1 MEQEQTLNELITSL
15 NSSIEDIRQH
25 PTKVDRIPSNF
36 EIMVRGISSSSAL
49 DMLFSPKI
57 DDLLNNLFK
66 QIETGN
72 FDKILSNQDS
82 IEQLMNSLFGE
93 GSFKGPVS
101 QSVLNSISAT
111 VQSRRYQEMKSN
123 LGKSMVALK
132 KSNLVLKNLQKNKKQ
147 FKDKPEEYKKYKDA
161 VYAIKQVLKFAAR
174 IYRNRKIINKKVF
187 DGLNNIVHENFDF
200 EMDNDEM
207 LY

>member
-36 EIMVRGISSSSAL
+36 EIMVRGISSPSAL

-123 LGKSMVALK
+123 LGKSIVALK
-132 KSNLVLKNLQKNKKQ
+132 KVNLVLKNLQKNKKQ

>member
-57 DDLLNNLFK
+57 DDLLNSLFK

-147 FKDKPEEYKKYKDA
+147 FKDKPEEYKKYKGA

-174 IYRNRKIINKKVF
+174 IYRNRKNNNKKVF

>member
-36 EIMVRGISSSSAL
+36 EIMVRGISSPSAL

-82 IEQLMNSLFGE
+82 IEKLMNSLFGE

-111 VQSRRYQEMKSN
+111 VQSRRYQEMRSN
-123 LGKSMVALK
+123 LGKSIVALK
-132 KSNLVLKNLQKNKKQ
+132 KVNLVLKNLQKNKKQ

>member
-36 EIMVRGISSSSAL
+36 EIMVRGISSPSAL

-57 DDLLNNLFK
+57 DDLLNSLFK

>member
-36 EIMVRGISSSSAL
+36 EIMVRGISSPSAL

-72 FDKILSNQDS
+72 FDKVLSNQDS

-111 VQSRRYQEMKSN
+111 VQSRRYQEMRSN
-123 LGKSMVALK
+123 LGKSIVALK
-132 KSNLVLKNLQKNKKQ
+132 KVNLVLKNLQKNKKQ

>member
-1 MEQEQTLNELITSL
+1 
-15 NSSIEDIRQH
+15 
-25 PTKVDRIPSNF
+25 
-36 EIMVRGISSSSAL
+36 MVRGISSSSAL

-57 DDLLNNLFK
+57 DDLLNSLFK

-82 IEQLMNSLFGE
+82 IEKLMNSLFGE

-111 VQSRRYQEMKSN
+111 VQSRRYQEMRSN
-123 LGKSMVALK
+123 LGKSIVALK
-132 KSNLVLKNLQKNKKQ
+132 KVNLVLKNLQKNKKQ

>member
-1 MEQEQTLNELITSL
+1 MEQEQTLNELTSL

-36 EIMVRGISSSSAL
+36 EIMVRGISSPSAL

-82 IEQLMNSLFGE
+82 IEKLLNSLFGE

-111 VQSRRYQEMKSN
+111 VQSRRYQEMRSN
-123 LGKSMVALK
+123 LGKSIVALK
-132 KSNLVLKNLQKNKKQ
+132 KVNLVLKNLQKNKKQ
-147 FKDKPEEYKKYKDA
+147 FKDKPEEYKKYKEA

>member
-36 EIMVRGISSSSAL
+36 EIMVRGISSPSAL

-82 IEQLMNSLFGE
+82 IEKLMNSLFGE

-111 VQSRRYQEMKSN
+111 VQSRRYQEMRSN
-123 LGKSMVALK
+123 LGKSIVALK
-132 KSNLVLKNLQKNKKQ
+132 KVNLVLKNLQKNKKQ
-147 FKDKPEEYKKYKDA
+147 FKDRPEEYKKYKEA

>member
-82 IEQLMNSLFGE
+82 IEKLMNSLFGE

>member
-111 VQSRRYQEMKSN
+111 VQSRRYQEMRSN
-123 LGKSMVALK
+123 LGKSIVALK
-132 KSNLVLKNLQKNKKQ
+132 KVNLVLKNLQKNKKQ

>member
-36 EIMVRGISSSSAL
+36 EIMVRGISSPSAL

-132 KSNLVLKNLQKNKKQ
+132 KVNLVLKNLQKNKKQ
-147 FKDKPEEYKKYKDA
+147 FKDKPEEYKKYKEA

>member
-36 EIMVRGISSSSAL
+36 EIMVRGISSPSAL

-132 KSNLVLKNLQKNKKQ
+132 KVNLVLKNLQKNKKQ

>member
-82 IEQLMNSLFGE
+82 IEQLMTSLFGE

-111 VQSRRYQEMKSN
+111 VQSRRYQEMRSN
-123 LGKSMVALK
+123 LGKSIVALK
-132 KSNLVLKNLQKNKKQ
+132 KVNLVLKNLQKNKKQ

>member
-82 IEQLMNSLFGE
+82 IEQLMTSLFGE

-132 KSNLVLKNLQKNKKQ
+132 KVNLVLKNLQKNKKQ

>member
-36 EIMVRGISSSSAL
+36 EIMVRGISSPSAL

-123 LGKSMVALK
+123 LGKSMVVLK

>member
-25 PTKVDRIPSNF
+25 PTKVERIPSNF
-36 EIMVRGISSSSAL
+36 EIMVRGISSRSAL

>member
-36 EIMVRGISSSSAL
+36 EIMVRGISSPSAL

-82 IEQLMNSLFGE
+82 IEQLMTSLFGE

-132 KSNLVLKNLQKNKKQ
+132 KVNLVLKNLQKNKKQ

>member
-82 IEQLMNSLFGE
+82 IEKLMNSLFGE

-132 KSNLVLKNLQKNKKQ
+132 KVNLVLKNLQKNKKQ

>member
-1 MEQEQTLNELITSL
+1 MEQEPTFNELITSL

-82 IEQLMNSLFGE
+82 IEKLMNSLFGE

>member
-36 EIMVRGISSSSAL
+36 EIMVRGISSPSAL

-82 IEQLMNSLFGE
+82 IEKLMNSLFGE

-123 LGKSMVALK
+123 LGKSIVTLK
-132 KSNLVLKNLQKNKKQ
+132 KVNLVLKNLQKNKKQ
-147 FKDKPEEYKKYKDA
+147 FKDKPEEYKKYKEA

>member
-57 DDLLNNLFK
+57 DDLLNSLFK

-123 LGKSMVALK
+123 LGKSMVTLK

>member
-1 MEQEQTLNELITSL
+1 MQQTQILNQKITYL
-15 NSSIEDIRQH
+15 NTNIEDISQD

-111 VQSRRYQEMKSN
+111 VQSRRYQEMRSN
-123 LGKSMVALK
+123 LGKSIVALK
-132 KSNLVLKNLQKNKKQ
+132 KVNLVLKNLQKNKKQ

>member
-82 IEQLMNSLFGE
+82 IEQLMTSLFGE

-132 KSNLVLKNLQKNKKQ
+132 KANLVLKNLQKNKKQ
-147 FKDKPEEYKKYKDA
+147 FKWSS
-161 VYAIKQVLKFAAR
+161 
-174 IYRNRKIINKKVF
+174 
-187 DGLNNIVHENFDF
+187 
-200 EMDNDEM
+200 
-207 LY
+207 

>member
-36 EIMVRGISSSSAL
+36 EIMVRGISSPSAL

-82 IEQLMNSLFGE
+82 IEQLMTSLFGE

-111 VQSRRYQEMKSN
+111 IQSRRYQEMKSN
-123 LGKSMVALK
+123 LGKSIVTLK
-132 KSNLVLKNLQKNKKQ
+132 KINLVLKNLQKNKKQ